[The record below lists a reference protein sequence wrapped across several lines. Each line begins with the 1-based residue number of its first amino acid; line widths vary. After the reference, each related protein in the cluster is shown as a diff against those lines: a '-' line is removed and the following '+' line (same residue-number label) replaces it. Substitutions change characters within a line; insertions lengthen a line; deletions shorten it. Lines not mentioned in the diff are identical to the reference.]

1 MIGRS
6 PEWFPHQIDLATD
19 RVVLLRMSEA
29 DYRAASFLDQR
40 ALRPGAEMRAV
51 EWKALSDDVPL
62 DARRDAQYIFHIGNA
77 GSTLISR
84 LLGELYWKLAVEGKS
99 VAVGVVLG
107 VRRVVT
113 KHNTSK

>member
-51 EWKALSDDVPL
+51 EWNALADEVPR
-62 DARRDAQYIFHIGNA
+62 DARSDAQSIFHIGHF
-77 GSTLISR
+77 GQTLTPR
-84 LLGELYWKLAVEGKS
+84 LHAELTGGMAIRAERC
-99 VAVGVVLG
+99 AVGW
-107 VRRVVT
+107 
-113 KHNTSK
+113 